1 METNCG
7 NIYFSARKTAGLT
20 QERWAE
26 LLGLSVDAVGQ
37 YERDVILP
45 SDEVVLRM
53 AEAAGQQIICYWHL
67 LHKSR
72 CAGKVLPEVEARPL
86 SEAVLGLLHRLE
98 SFSAGGMKELV
109 RIGADGKVDK
119 DEQESF
125 ADCMS
130 ELQSLIRAAYEL
142 HYAEGKGAGGRE

>member
-1 METNCG
+1 METG
-7 NIYFSARKTAGLT
+7 YVNIYFSARKTAGLT

-53 AEAAGQQIICYWHL
+53 AEAAGQQIVCYWHL

-72 CAGKVLPEVEARPL
+72 VAGTVLPDVERKPL
-86 SEAVLGLLHRLE
+86 PQAVLNLLDRFE
-98 SFSAGGMKELV
+98 YFSRRGMKDLI
-109 RIGADGKVDK
+109 RIGADGKVDR
-119 DEQESF
+119 QE
-125 ADCMS
+125 AEIYDLCLQDLR
-130 ELQSLIRAAYEL
+130 ELIQAAYEL
-142 HYAEGKGAGGRE
+142 HYAETN

>member
-1 METNCG
+1 METNYA

-53 AEAAGQQIICYWHL
+53 AEAAGQQIVCYWHL

-72 CAGKVLPEVEARPL
+72 VAGTVLPDVERKPL
-86 SEAVLGLLHRLE
+86 PQAVLNLLDRFE
-98 SFSAGGMKELV
+98 DFSEGGMKDLI
-109 RIGADGKVDK
+109 RIGADGKVDRR
-119 DEQESF
+119 E
-125 ADCMS
+125 A
-130 ELQSLIRAAYEL
+130 ELFDRCLRDLRELIQAAYEL
-142 HYAEGKGAGGRE
+142 HYADTE

>member
-1 METNCG
+1 METNYA

-72 CAGKVLPEVEARPL
+72 AAGTVLPEIRKRDLPA
-86 SEAVLGLLHRLE
+86 AVLSL
-98 SFSAGGMKELV
+98 LV
-109 RIGADGKVDK
+109 RIDEFRAHGMKTLSRIAADGKVDVS
-119 DEQESF
+119 EELAF
-125 ADCMS
+125 GDCLVD
-130 ELQSLIRAAYEL
+130 LQDLIQAAYEV
-142 HYAEGKGAGGRE
+142 HYSDTN

>member
-1 METNCG
+1 METG
-7 NIYFSARKTAGLT
+7 YVNIYFSARKTAGLT

-53 AEAAGQQIICYWHL
+53 AEAAGQQIVCYWHL

-72 CAGKVLPEVEARPL
+72 VAGTVLPAVEAKPL
-86 SEAVLGLLHRLE
+86 PQAVLGLLDRLE
-98 SFSAGGMKELV
+98 YFSRRGMKDLI
-109 RIGADGKVDK
+109 RIGADGKVDR
-119 DEQESF
+119 QE
-125 ADCMS
+125 AEIYDLCLRDLR
-130 ELQSLIRAAYEL
+130 ELIQAAYEL
-142 HYAEGKGAGGRE
+142 HYAKTE

>member
-1 METNCG
+1 METG
-7 NIYFSARKTAGLT
+7 YVNIYFSARKTAGLT

-53 AEAAGQQIICYWHL
+53 AEAAGQQIVCYWHL

-72 CAGKVLPEVEARPL
+72 VAGTVLPDVERKPL
-86 SEAVLGLLHRLE
+86 PQAVLNLLDRFE
-98 SFSAGGMKELV
+98 YFSRRGMKDLI
-109 RIGADGKVDK
+109 RIGADGKVDR
-119 DEQESF
+119 QE
-125 ADCMS
+125 AETYDLCLQALR
-130 ELQSLIRAAYEL
+130 ELIQAAYEL
-142 HYAEGKGAGGRE
+142 HYAETN

>member
-1 METNCG
+1 METG
-7 NIYFSARKTAGLT
+7 YVNIYFSARKTAGLT

-72 CAGKVLPEVEARPL
+72 AAGRVLPEIEKKPL
-86 SEAVLGLLHRLE
+86 PQAVLGLLARIQLFE
-98 SFSAGGMKELV
+98 SGGMQEL
-109 RIGADGKVDK
+109 IHIAADGKIAPEEADA
-119 DEQESF
+119 F
-125 ADCMS
+125 AVVLAA
-130 ELQSLIRAAYEL
+130 LQDLIKAAYEV
-142 HYAEGKGAGGRE
+142 HFTETN